1 MTSLKNRYP
10 KWLPYPTSWLRS
22 IVTVLI
28 LGPIGVLLSFL
39 GFWFG
44 SFTLLF
50 SNSGTLAPI
59 SIAIFLTIGIGFTM
73 IPIALMT
80 CAHHV
85 VMLIFYPQ
93 SISPDRPWWQPGWI
107 SWREGITGVVVIS
120 VSFAIAFLLLLLY
133 RSDLLTTYNT
143 LTASERDILFK
154 VGTALWIAAAAY
166 LYHWD
171 YLVRDKRQKER
182 QAKLSQNAPFRR
194 DSDADNS

>member
-1 MTSLKNRYP
+1 MNFLKNGYP
-10 KWLPYPTSWLRS
+10 KWLPYPTSWLRA
-22 IVTVLI
+22 IATVLI

-50 SNSGTLAPI
+50 NNSGAFAPM
-59 SIAIFLTIGIGFTM
+59 SILIFLTIGIGFTM

-80 CAHHV
+80 YAHHL

-133 RSDLLTTYNT
+133 RSDFLTTYNT
-143 LTASERDILFK
+143 LTVTERDILFK
-154 VGTALWIAAAAY
+154 VGTAVWIAAAAY

-171 YLVRDKRQKER
+171 YLVRAKRQKQR
-182 QAKLSQNAPFRR
+182 QAKLSQNAPSRR
-194 DSDADNS
+194 EPDSDG